1 MFFSKTT
8 LLKCMCVNLI
18 LSSLA
23 CAQILFMT
31 YFFLALQ
38 AKSEE
43 EVNSQKEWLDAEKV
57 WVVHK
62 AGFSGG
68 RVQKTKVAK
77 EDDETLMCKVKL
89 DHGGEIIT
97 IEEDS
102 VEKVCYWTF
111 LYDGFIPT
119 GQSKC

>member
-1 MFFSKTT
+1 MHVCKFDPVFFSV
-8 LLKCMCVNLI
+8 CPSLI
-18 LSSLA
+18 ND
-23 CAQILFMT
+23 
-31 YFFLALQ
+31 FFLDIFLVSQ

>member
-1 MFFSKTT
+1 MCPKSKVSELWHPSPSTAQPWFDQ
-8 LLKCMCVNLI
+8 LLKFIQSVTSSVLI
-18 LSSLA
+18 
-23 CAQILFMT
+23 F
-31 YFFLALQ
+31 Q

-43 EVNSQKEWLDAEKV
+43 EVNSQKAWLDAEKV

-68 RVQKTKVAK
+68 RVQKTKTIR
-77 EDDETLMCKVKL
+77 EQDETPMCKVKL

-102 VEKVCYWTF
+102 VEKVSRWVITCT
-111 LYDGFIPT
+111 LLN
-119 GQSKC
+119 S

>member
-1 MFFSKTT
+1 MKLIQSVTSYVLFF
-8 LLKCMCVNLI
+8 
-18 LSSLA
+18 
-23 CAQILFMT
+23 
-31 YFFLALQ
+31 Q

-43 EVNSQKEWLDAEKV
+43 EVNSQKAWLDAEKV

-68 RVQKTKVAK
+68 RVQKTKTIR
-77 EDDETLMCKVKL
+77 EQDETPMCKVKL

-102 VEKVCYWTF
+102 VEKVSQWISRLFNSLNLNEPACCPILF
-111 LYDGFIPT
+111 RLLL
-119 GQSKC
+119 

>member
-1 MFFSKTT
+1 MSFVIVF
-8 LLKCMCVNLI
+8 
-18 LSSLA
+18 
-23 CAQILFMT
+23 
-31 YFFLALQ
+31 Q

-43 EVNSQKEWLDAEKV
+43 EVNSQKAWLDAEKV

-68 RVQKTKVAK
+68 RVQNTKTVR
-77 EDDETLMCKVKL
+77 EEDETLMCKVKL

-102 VEKVCYWTF
+102 VEKVSQWIIVVKNYCMTWKVCIYAN
-111 LYDGFIPT
+111 
-119 GQSKC
+119 

>member
-1 MFFSKTT
+1 MHVCKFDPVFFSV
-8 LLKCMCVNLI
+8 CPSLI
-18 LSSLA
+18 YDL
-23 CAQILFMT
+23 
-31 YFFLALQ
+31 FFLASQ

-111 LYDGFIPT
+111 FYDGFIPT

>member
-1 MFFSKTT
+1 MVNWFLLFQINQGDIFPGANYT
-8 LLKCMCVNLI
+8 LTKLTLNVLV
-18 LSSLA
+18 
-23 CAQILFMT
+23 
-31 YFFLALQ
+31 YFLVFQ

-43 EVNSQKEWLDAEKV
+43 EVNSQKAWLDAEKV

-68 RVQKTKVAK
+68 RVQKVKTVR
-77 EDDETLMCKVKL
+77 EEDETPMCKVKL

-102 VEKVCYWTF
+102 VEKVC
-111 LYDGFIPT
+111 
-119 GQSKC
+119 

>member
-1 MFFSKTT
+1 MRYHNFTAPVRRHNLD
-8 LLKCMCVNLI
+8 LLTKLI
-18 LSSLA
+18 HSGTCFYVLV
-23 CAQILFMT
+23 
-31 YFFLALQ
+31 LQ

-43 EVNSQKEWLDAEKV
+43 EVNSQKAWLDAEKV

-68 RVQKTKVAK
+68 KVQKNKTVRE
-77 EDDETLMCKVKL
+77 EDDTPMCKVKL

-102 VEKVCYWTF
+102 VEKVC
-111 LYDGFIPT
+111 
-119 GQSKC
+119 C

>member
-1 MFFSKTT
+1 M
-8 LLKCMCVNLI
+8 
-18 LSSLA
+18 
-23 CAQILFMT
+23 
-31 YFFLALQ
+31 
-38 AKSEE
+38 
-43 EVNSQKEWLDAEKV
+43 

-68 RVQKTKVAK
+68 RVQNTKTVR

-102 VEKVCYWTF
+102 IEKVSQWIIRLLSNVTTTSRKRPPF
-111 LYDGFIPT
+111 LSEQF
-119 GQSKC
+119 SKIKDSKSNYIWNLLYVTVCDHFFLLTSCK

>member
-1 MFFSKTT
+1 MTPRKHYNLDLPTKLIHSLTVTCFYV
-8 LLKCMCVNLI
+8 LL
-18 LSSLA
+18 
-23 CAQILFMT
+23 
-31 YFFLALQ
+31 LQ

-43 EVNSQKEWLDAEKV
+43 EVNSQKAWLDAEKV

-68 RVQKTKVAK
+68 RVQKNKTVRE
-77 EDDETLMCKVKL
+77 EDDIPMCKVKL

-102 VEKVCYWTF
+102 VEKVC
-111 LYDGFIPT
+111 
-119 GQSKC
+119 C

>member
-1 MFFSKTT
+1 MEFIHSN
-8 LLKCMCVNLI
+8 LLLCSCI
-18 LSSLA
+18 
-23 CAQILFMT
+23 
-31 YFFLALQ
+31 Q

-43 EVNSQKEWLDAEKV
+43 EVNSQKAWLDAEKV

-68 RVQKTKVAK
+68 RVQKNKIVRD
-77 EDDETLMCKVKL
+77 EDETPMCKVKL

-102 VEKVCYWTF
+102 VEKVCQKIF
-111 LYDGFIPT
+111 
-119 GQSKC
+119 S